1 MSAANG
7 VEWVRESLRKHG
19 LNVALRHLESS
30 QSAYE
35 RGEWE
40 AANGQQRTFL
50 EAVYEGVA
58 RLVLGQDKKRGEAR
72 KAREREGILNT
83 AEAALVKSYMDL
95 AAGEGAHPG
104 LSNED
109 DAVSRQLIG
118 IGLARRALALIPN
131 PTRVQDVFLRALDS
145 RQHAAPPS
153 DEDVRTRCPTCRT
166 EQTLA
171 EATLSRDG
179 QQTVYHCRNGC
190 QAIAILGE
198 PEDRAWPGRGYRV
211 GSYVIRNASDL
222 IVAIPGAARPML
234 IPASPAGLM
243 RIGPRDREIERPQ

>member
-7 VEWVRESLRKHG
+7 IGWVRESLRRHG

-35 RGEWE
+35 RGELE
-40 AANGQQRTFL
+40 AANGQQRSFL

-58 RLVLGQDKKRGEAR
+58 QLVLGQDKKRGEAR
-72 KAREREGILNT
+72 KALEREGMLNA
-83 AEAALVKSYMDL
+83 AEAGLVKSYMDL
-95 AAGEGAHPG
+95 ASGEGAHPG

-109 DAVSRQLIG
+109 DAASRQLIG

-131 PTRVQDVFLRALDS
+131 PTRVQEVFLRALDFS
-145 RQHAAPPS
+145 QHAAPPS
-153 DEDVRTRCPTCRT
+153 DEDVRTRCPSCRA

-190 QAIAILGE
+190 QAIAIVGE
-198 PEDRAWPGRGYRV
+198 PEDRAWPGHGYRL
-211 GSYVIRNASDL
+211 GSYVIRNAADL
-222 IVAIPGAARPML
+222 IVAMPDAARPML

-243 RIGPRDREIERPQ
+243 RNRPSESTD

>member
-1 MSAANG
+1 VSAANG
-7 VEWVRESLRKHG
+7 VEWVRERLRRHG
-19 LNVALRHLESS
+19 LNVAFRHLESS

-40 AANGQQRTFL
+40 AANGQQRSFL

-72 KAREREGILNT
+72 KALEREGILNA
-83 AEAALVKSYMDL
+83 AEAALVKSYMDF
-95 AAGEGAHPG
+95 ASGEGAHPG

-109 DAVSRQLIG
+109 DAASRQLIG

-131 PTRVQDVFLRALDS
+131 PTTVQEVLLRALDFS
-145 RQHAAPPS
+145 RHAAPPS
-153 DEDVRTRCPTCRT
+153 DADVRTRCPTCRT

-179 QQTVYHCRNGC
+179 RETVYYCRNGC
-190 QAIAILGE
+190 QAIAVVGE
-198 PEDRAWPGRGYRV
+198 PEDRAWAGRGYRL
-211 GSYVIRNASDL
+211 GSYVIRNAADL
-222 IVAIPGAARPML
+222 IVAIPDAARPLL

-243 RIGPRDREIERPQ
+243 RERPSESRD